1 MNILTMFVIYTWS
14 LTSGPVILLRKKY
27 PKKISQQL
35 EMFQTQHGG
44 CQETEEV
51 QRVHQ
56 RPPGVGD
63 EVWEVLPGVQ
73 ANSEDLEEWEVQACH
88 NC

>member
-1 MNILTMFVIYTWS
+1 M
-14 LTSGPVILLRKKY
+14 
-27 PKKISQQL
+27 ISQQL